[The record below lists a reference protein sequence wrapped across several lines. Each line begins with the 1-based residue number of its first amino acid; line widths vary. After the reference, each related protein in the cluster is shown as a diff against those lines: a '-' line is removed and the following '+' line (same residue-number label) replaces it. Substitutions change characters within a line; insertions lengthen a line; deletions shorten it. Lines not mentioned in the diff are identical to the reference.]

1 MALLITVATLCSIP
15 ENRNISVKNQEVSN
29 RATEVAFKLNKIKD
43 FPPHIK
49 FDPCCNFYN
58 ALFYA
63 FPMSQPPHL
72 QVITKRFFYGRQFYN
87 FAGGMNSATQQRPR
101 VLTRE
106 LLFCVLFFWGWVV
119 KRGRDQSGR
128 NIKVKKRGPKID
140 LLLEYETFCQFCSFF
155 DCDGSSKLERW
166 ERRGEGKQN

>member
-1 MALLITVATLCSIP
+1 MTDTKINLQFLFTQTLFWLSIQ
-15 ENRNISVKNQEVSN
+15 I
-29 RATEVAFKLNKIKD
+29 FKLKKNFNHCKEETICLKAFNKI
-43 FPPHIK
+43 
-49 FDPCCNFYN
+49 
-58 ALFYA
+58 
-63 FPMSQPPHL
+63 MSFW
-72 QVITKRFFYGRQFYN
+72 VITKRFFYGRQFYN